1 MIAATEVDNMPELR
15 AYFDER
21 TEQMLDLLRR
31 LVEIESPS
39 TEKAATDRIGRFV
52 AGLAREA
59 GAAVTVVPQDR
70 WGDHVL
76 ARWGEGKGGF
86 LLLCHLDTVLPL
98 GTLAER
104 PWRVADG
111 KAFGPG
117 SLDEKASLVIV
128 LTALKGLR
136 DLGLAPDR
144 PVTVLFNSDE
154 EVGSRSSRPLIEAE
168 ATRAGVVLCVEP
180 ARPDGSLKVW
190 RKGTALYVISALG
203 RAAHAG
209 ADHEE
214 GINAIEELAHQVLR
228 LQEMTDYET
237 GTTVNVG
244 WVQGGTRT
252 NVVPERAKV
261 RVDVRVQTPAEA
273 QRIAAAIE
281 GLQPVL
287 PGARLTVKGG
297 LSRPPMEESPVTL
310 EPFRRA
316 REIGVSLGLALTA
329 GGTGGASDAN
339 FTAALGVPT
348 LDGLG
353 AVGYGSHSPDEHV
366 LISSLPER
374 AALMAALL
382 SRW

>member
-1 MIAATEVDNMPELR
+1 
-15 AYFDER
+15 
-21 TEQMLDLLRR
+21 MLDLLRQ

-39 TEKAATDRIGRFV
+39 TEKAATDRMGRFV

-59 GAAVTVVPQDR
+59 GAAVTVVPQER

-76 ARWGEGKGGF
+76 ARWGEGDGGF
-86 LLLCHLDTVLPL
+86 LLLCHMDTVLPL

-104 PWRVADG
+104 PWRVAGG

-117 SLDEKASLVIV
+117 SLDEKAGLVIV
-128 LTALKGLR
+128 LTALRGLR
-136 DLGLAPDR
+136 ELGLAPDR

-154 EVGSRSSRPLIEAE
+154 EVGSRSSRPLIEAQ
-168 ATRAGVVLCVEP
+168 AARAGVVLCVEP
-180 ARPDGSLKVW
+180 ALPDGSLKVW

-228 LQEMTDYET
+228 LQGMTDYET

-261 RVDVRVQTPAEA
+261 RVDVRVRTMAEA

-316 REIGVSLGLALTA
+316 REIGASLGLALTA